1 MLLVN
6 LGVADATQ
14 ASISIFVGFLV
25 LSQIPQ
31 TREEL
36 VTAIDVHS
44 AALRG
49 MGQAMA
55 IGLDDVVH
63 AVSQPGFDW
72 SVETESVERL
82 AAVSLSWFPG
92 AELDSIA
99 ISYRS
104 STCLVSLQFLWNA
117 GC

>member
-82 AAVSLSWFPG
+82 AAVRFS
-92 AELDSIA
+92 
-99 ISYRS
+99 
-104 STCLVSLQFLWNA
+104 
-117 GC
+117 

>member
-1 MLLVN
+1 MLQVN

-14 ASISIFVGFLV
+14 SSISIFVGFLV

-36 VTAIDVHS
+36 VTSIDVHS
-44 AALRG
+44 AAIRG

-63 AVSQPGFDW
+63 AVSQVGFDW
-72 SVETESVERL
+72 EVETECVERL
-82 AAVSLSWFPG
+82 AAVWTFSP
-92 AELDSIA
+92 
-99 ISYRS
+99 
-104 STCLVSLQFLWNA
+104 V
-117 GC
+117 